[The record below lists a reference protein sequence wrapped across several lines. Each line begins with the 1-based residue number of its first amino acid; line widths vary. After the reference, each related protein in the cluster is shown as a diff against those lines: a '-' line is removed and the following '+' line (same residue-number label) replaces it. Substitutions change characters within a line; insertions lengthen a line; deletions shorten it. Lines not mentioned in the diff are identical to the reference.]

1 MAQDPESKEEVLQVA
16 ETPKETTDQLETNN
30 VPESRVVP
38 EEIPKT
44 EEEIQPITLE
54 SVVQDEPDPTAL
66 LVATEEGQVTEITE
80 HLSNE
85 SFGQD
90 AEPTEATDDLSPE
103 EKKKKL
109 KKERRERLKDLTS
122 TRFTLSEVHV
132 PTVSFNAFSPEEMA
146 EKGEEEEDKQEI
158 VVNFDEPFEDELE
171 SESTHQSDDSEEEL
185 FTKFR
190 AHKMVDLFPV
200 HVFLDDP
207 ANNNMFYKDPKYDD
221 MEDAMSMAATSMASI
236 GTLKPADPDSVQ
248 LKTNF
253 LRDFDVPS
261 LSDISEEHE
270 LTDRLSGAKSTISL
284 YRDQGHFVDPE
295 ANPSS
300 SSSSASE
307 SVGDLDNEQQD
318 DEVAPDSQDDSSVM
332 SDIPE
337 FAELPDTA
345 APTQKS
351 VTIDEFNAL
360 TKVGFVELEDK
371 EDSSVTYALALD
383 RVVQDLLRD
392 LIEEAAYRSDY
403 QNEESALRAKFDKSK
418 LLVELQRVIHSYMI
432 EKYTNDMMTN
442 RLVEFY
448 KRNRNTR
455 VFAVLSAENEKRYQA
470 RYFHALSLLDS
481 LKERL
486 DVAKHKHAVQMNRVS
501 LDLHSA
507 QSVASITEERLE
519 HLFHKY
525 LVRSDS
531 DYLRRFVDRELRL
544 MSSKRNEISD
554 SRLFLITRKHTLA
567 HIMEKIEE
575 LDTLSETVNVRDYI
589 SAQNEVLALQ
599 KKIEGKQQGY
609 LLFKDRLMFLFSP
622 ERNFELKK
630 VRTQFLMDVHL
641 TRHNREKALA
651 LGEKFEV
658 RKTLLKNAI
667 DKQRVLRKRLYDVK
681 LERTKMR
688 QQSRELTFQG
698 GILAMPSLMYD
709 YDKTMERLKE
719 KQETVAKLKETMKA
733 LQRRV
738 DVVEGRSL

>member
-1 MAQDPESKEEVLQVA
+1 MPQDPESTKEVVQVA
-16 ETPKETTDQLETNN
+16 EAPKETTDQLEVNN
-30 VPESRVVP
+30 APESTVVP
-38 EEIPKT
+38 EEIPKL
-44 EEEIQPITLE
+44 EEEIQPIAGE
-54 SVVQDEPDPTAL
+54 PVVQEESYQTAL
-66 LVATEEGQVTEITE
+66 LEATEEAPETEITE

-85 SFGQD
+85 SFGLD
-90 AEPTEATDDLSPE
+90 VEPTEPTDDLSPE

-109 KKERRERLKDLTS
+109 KKERRERLKDLAS
-122 TRFTLSEVHV
+122 NRFTLLEVHE
-132 PTVSFNAFSPEEMA
+132 PTVSFTAFSPEEIVD
-146 EKGEEEEDKQEI
+146 KGEEEEEKQE
-158 VVNFDEPFEDELE
+158 VLVNFDEPFDDELE
-171 SESTHQSDDSEEEL
+171 SESIQPSDDSEEDI

-190 AHKMVDLFPV
+190 ARKMVDLFPV
-200 HVFLDDP
+200 YGFSNEADNRSIFD
-207 ANNNMFYKDPKYDD
+207 KDPKYDD
-221 MEDAMSMAATSMASI
+221 SDDAMSMAAISMASVR
-236 GTLKPADPDSVQ
+236 TLKPADPDSVQ

-270 LTDRLSGAKSTISL
+270 LTDRLSGAKSTISV
-284 YRDQGHFVDPE
+284 YRDQGHFVDP
-295 ANPSS
+295 AASPSS
-300 SSSSASE
+300 SSSSVSE
-307 SVGDLDNEQQD
+307 SLGDLDNEQQD
-318 DEVAPDSQDDSSVM
+318 DGVAPDSQDDSSVM

-351 VTIDEFNAL
+351 VTMDEFNAL

-371 EDSSVTYALALD
+371 EDSSVAYARALN
-383 RVVQDLLRD
+383 RVVHDLLRD

-403 QNEESALRAKFDKSK
+403 QNEESVLRAKFDKSK
-418 LLVELQRVIHSYMI
+418 LLVELQRVIHTYMI
-432 EKYTNDMMTN
+432 EKYTNDMMSN
-442 RLVEFY
+442 RLVEYY

-455 VFAVLSAENEKRYQA
+455 VFVVLTADNEKRYQA

-486 DVAKHKHAVQMNRVS
+486 DVAKHKHAVQMNRVM

-531 DYLRRFVDRELRL
+531 DYLRRIVDRELRL
-544 MSSKRNEISD
+544 MSAKRNEISD

-567 HIMEKIEE
+567 HIMDKIKE

-599 KKIEGKQQGY
+599 KKIE
-609 LLFKDRLMFLFSP
+609 
-622 ERNFELKK
+622 ERNFDLKRL
-630 VRTQFLMDVHL
+630 RTQFLMDVHL

-719 KQETVAKLKETMKA
+719 KQESVAKLRETMKA

-738 DVVEGRSL
+738 DLVEGRSL